1 MTYML
6 KELHVSYTVISAINL
21 FSIVSVIFLTPLWKR
36 LINQYSLKT
45 GLFISI
51 LLLAPYGF
59 LLFGVTQSRMW
70 LFPVAQIY
78 YLCMCIGVNICF
90 QIIPFLHMPEQNKTI
105 FMASYNILANLAAT
119 AGVYAGRLLYEGY
132 SALAQMQG
140 WTLAPARVLVVVYGF
155 ALAAAA
161 FAVRAVFRKLESSH

>member
-6 KELHVSYTVISAINL
+6 KDLHVSYTVISAVNL

-36 LINQYSLKT
+36 LINQYSMKT

-59 LLFGVTQSRMW
+59 LLFGVTESRMW

-90 QIIPFLHMPEQNKTI
+90 QIIPFLHMPEQQKTV
-105 FMASYNILANLAAT
+105 FMASYNILVNLAA
-119 AGVYAGRLLYEGY
+119 
-132 SALAQMQG
+132 
-140 WTLAPARVLVVVYGF
+140 
-155 ALAAAA
+155 A
-161 FAVRAVFRKLESSH
+161 F